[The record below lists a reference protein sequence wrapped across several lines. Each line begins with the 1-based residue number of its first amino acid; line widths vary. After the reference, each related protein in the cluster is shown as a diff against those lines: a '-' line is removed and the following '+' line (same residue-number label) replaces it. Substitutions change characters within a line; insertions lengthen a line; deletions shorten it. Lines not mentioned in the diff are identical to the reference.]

1 MYIHKIKKEK
11 FESMNYNYPLK
22 QTKDRWGD
30 YTIDYRGLTFQDE
43 KKVFNYLEEQKQ
55 ALKEHLKA
63 YSDFDF
69 SDEARVDLKQ
79 RRKEV
84 FEKYFNTTGDFMLT
98 ITLK

>member
-1 MYIHKIKKEK
+1 MYSHKIKKEK
-11 FESMNYNYPLK
+11 FELLNYNYPLK

-30 YTIDYRGLTFQDE
+30 YVIDYKGLTFQED
-43 KKVFNYLEEQKQ
+43 KKIFQYLEEQRQ
-55 ALKEHLKA
+55 VLKDHLKV

-69 SDEARVDLKQ
+69 SDESREDLKN

-84 FEKYFNTTGDFMLT
+84 FEKYFNITGEFMLT